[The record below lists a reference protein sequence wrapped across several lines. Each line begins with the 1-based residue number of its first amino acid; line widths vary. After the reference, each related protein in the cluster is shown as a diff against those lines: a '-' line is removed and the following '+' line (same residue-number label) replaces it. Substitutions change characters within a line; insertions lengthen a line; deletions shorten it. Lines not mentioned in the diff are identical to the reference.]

1 MAKTIGTS
9 STLIIRTAQTD
20 ARKNVSKWRW
30 AILGICL
37 SFLPFFKILVLGMAA
52 AFVYLLI
59 PKIDLSL
66 PERVQIYAKH
76 PALYT
81 TQYRKT
87 AKMLRFMYIL
97 CAWIIGIFILNPI

>member
-1 MAKTIGTS
+1 MAKKFETP

-30 AILGICL
+30 GILGICL
-37 SFLPFFKILVLGMAA
+37 SLLPFFDIFVFGIAS

-59 PKIDLSL
+59 PKIDLSE
-66 PERVQIYAKH
+66 PERVRIYSQH

-81 TQYRKT
+81 EQYRKT

-97 CAWIIGIFILNPI
+97 YGWITGIFILNPI